1 MIIPMIANVIG
12 ITIMSF
18 KEKLPVLEDTT
29 MTINKDESIVV
40 GIEYFFIPKYKG
52 IRDIPVAAIA
62 FINMEGICCITT
74 VVVNVSGIN

>member
-40 GIEYFFIPKYKG
+40 GIEYFFHTKVQ
-52 IRDIPVAAIA
+52 R
-62 FINMEGICCITT
+62 N
-74 VVVNVSGIN
+74 